1 VEQELLVP
9 FVRCRYEGHSNNDP
23 IEGAMDEDRVKD
35 GTDRGDTR
43 EEDST
48 PVKPPKRRRRKWP
61 FVILGIVV
69 VLPILIAI
77 LWTEISLNWSYSSG
91 KRAGYIQKFS
101 KKGWVCKTWEGE
113 IAMVNM
119 PGAAQERFSFSV
131 RDDSV
136 AAQIN
141 RLMGSHVSI
150 TYEQHRG
157 VPTRCFG
164 ETEYWVTWVS
174 AVP

>member
-1 VEQELLVP
+1 M
-9 FVRCRYEGHSNNDP
+9 SP
-23 IEGAMDEDRVKD
+23 IEGAMDEDRTKNE
-35 GTDRGDTR
+35 TDQGGAP
-43 EEDST
+43 EADS
-48 PVKPPKRRRRKWP
+48 PPPKAPKRRRRKWP
-61 FVILGIVV
+61 FVLFGIVV
-69 VLPILIAI
+69 VLPILIAVI
-77 LWTEISLNWSYSSG
+77 WTVISLNWSYSSG

-131 RDDSV
+131 RNDSV

-164 ETEYWVTWVS
+164 ETEYWVTEVS

>member
-1 VEQELLVP
+1 VEQEPLVP
-9 FVRCRYEGHSNNDP
+9 FVRCRQEGQSNNDP
-23 IEGAMDEDRVKD
+23 VEGAMDEDRVKD
-35 GTDRGDTR
+35 ETGGAR

-48 PVKPPKRRRRKWP
+48 PAKPPKRRRRKWP
-61 FVILGIVV
+61 FVLFGIVV
-69 VLPILIAI
+69 GLPILIVV
-77 LWTEISLNWSYSSG
+77 LWTAISLSWSYSSG

-136 AAQIN
+136 AAKIN

-164 ETEYWVTWVS
+164 ETEYWVTEVS